1 MRCAASRLARFGY
14 LIVVCAVFCG
24 FSFPLNVARAEE
36 QPAENSDVN
45 RIVSVTVDA
54 DEKNPKVNIR
64 TENPVGYRYTV
75 YDTTDPARVVI
86 DFPRMDVSDIES
98 PLPVDVGPIQEIRA
112 VSFDLTLGKLG
123 RIEVLVDR
131 KTDYRVKIDGNDF
144 VMTFAEPSAPVE
156 APAAP
161 QQVEKTEKTDKT
173 EPVAR
178 QDSVSLR
185 APAPAPALADA
196 VQVTAVE
203 IRDGRAAILTNGPID
218 KYRYF
223 NLSTPPRLVL
233 DIFGVK
239 PSFRERELPG
249 ARGFDRV
256 RVGTYDDKT
265 RFVFDA
271 GGSDLPS
278 YEVSPADEG
287 LMVTWTPDERVPM
300 AEQPS
305 PEPEIEM
312 VESTREPQAAQSR
325 PEPVAA
331 PTEEPEP
338 KSEPVVSSEPEVGE
352 NDAPKAEPKPVSA
365 RQVAEVEVN
374 AKPAPVTERM
384 TQAPVQVE
392 DISFAIEGDLSVL
405 TVDLSAPAQVSNPI
419 KRGNVVLFGLDHATI
434 KRSLR
439 RVIDTSAFPSALE
452 MITPYT
458 VNRGTVQDVRFAARL
473 KGDVPYRLKQRGDQL
488 IFEVENGEFAKTG
501 EAAAQI
507 ELKGAQSST
516 RVVAAHAPVP
526 AIDSGEKTAPKSL
539 ATQALFGEESQ
550 VSAPSYSGD
559 RISLVFDNADVR
571 NLLQLI
577 AEVSDLNII
586 ASEEVSGNVSIRLID
601 VPWDQALDVIL
612 DIKQLGMIREGN
624 VVRILPKSKIREM
637 EEAVLTAARNKS
649 ELEPLVTRVFSVSYT
664 DLANVAAPLRDVM
677 SERGRL
683 TQDPRNKQ
691 IIVKDTPSVMEEIE
705 GLVEILDTPE
715 RQVMI
720 EARIVEASSD
730 FTRDLGVNWGIS
742 SASNLDPGINRESF
756 NAGIGGN
763 FLVNLPTA
771 GDPSTTAG
779 LGVRFGEIL
788 IDNTVIDLRLSAL
801 ESSGHGKIISRPR
814 VSTLNGQ
821 EAVIT
826 QGTTIPYQTSGADGP
841 KTEFVDATLELKVI
855 PVINPDNSIIMEIEA
870 SNSTPGQTFTNAD
883 LPGINKKE
891 AKTKVLVYDG
901 DTTVLGGIFVEDDSE
916 TESGV
921 PWLMNVPF
929 LGRFFK
935 STNVEKRR
943 SELLIFITPRI
954 LE

>member
-24 FSFPLNVARAEE
+24 FSLPLNVARAEE

-75 YDTTDPARVVI
+75 YDSTDPARVVI

-144 VMTFAEPSAPVE
+144 VMTFAESSAPVE

-173 EPVAR
+173 EPVSR

-223 NLSTPPRLVL
+223 NLSAPPRLVL
-233 DIFGVK
+233 DLFGVK

-249 ARGFDRV
+249 GKGFDRV

-265 RFVFDA
+265 RFVFDS

-278 YEVSPADEG
+278 YEVSPEDEG
-287 LMVTWTPDERVPM
+287 VIVTWTPDERVPM
-300 AEQPS
+300 AEQPAA
-305 PEPEIEM
+305 EPEIKM
-312 VESTREPQAAQSR
+312 VEATQKQEAPESR

-331 PTEEPEP
+331 PVEKPESKREPVA
-338 KSEPVVSSEPEVGE
+338 KSEPVTVNKQAPE
-352 NDAPKAEPKPVSA
+352 AEPRPVSA
-365 RQVAEVEVN
+365 RQVAEVDVA

-405 TVDLSAPAQVSNPI
+405 TIDLSGPAQISNPV

-516 RVVAAHAPVP
+516 RVVAAPVPVP

-550 VSAPSYSGD
+550 ASAPSYSGD

-624 VVRILPKSKIREM
+624 VVRILPKSKIRDM

-664 DLANVAAPLRDVM
+664 DLANVAAPLREVM
-677 SERGRL
+677 SDRGRL
-683 TQDPRNKQ
+683 TQDARNKQ

-742 SASNLDPGINRESF
+742 YNSPGSTLSGF
-756 NAGIGGN
+756 DVGMGGN
-763 FLVNLPTA
+763 FLVGLPTA
-771 GDPSTTAG
+771 GSAATAAG
-779 LGVRFGEIL
+779 LGSSITIGEL
-788 IDNTVIDLRLSAL
+788 GVDKTVIDMRISAL
-801 ESSGHGKIISRPR
+801 ESSGKGKIISRPR

-855 PVINPDNSIIMEIEA
+855 PVINPDNSIIMQIEA

-891 AKTKVLVYDG
+891 AKTKVLVFDG
-901 DTTVLGGIFVEDDSE
+901 DTTVIGGIFIEDDSE

>member
-14 LIVVCAVFCG
+14 LIIVCAVFCG
-24 FSFPLNVARAEE
+24 FSLPLNVAWAEE
-36 QPAENSDVN
+36 QPAETRDVN

-75 YDTTDPARVVI
+75 YESSDPTRVVI

-144 VMTFAEPSAPVE
+144 VMTFAEPSAPAQ

-161 QQVEKTEKTDKT
+161 QKAEEPEKSET
-173 EPVAR
+173 ASI
-178 QDSVSLR
+178 QDSVP
-185 APAPAPALADA
+185 APAPTPAPAPANA

-203 IRDGRAAILTNGPID
+203 LRDGRADILTDGPVD

-249 ARGFDRV
+249 TRGFDRV

-278 YEVSPADEG
+278 YEVSPAEEG
-287 LMVTWTPDERVPM
+287 LLVTWTPDERVPI
-300 AEQPS
+300 AEQPA
-305 PEPEIEM
+305 PEPDIER
-312 VESTREPQAAQSR
+312 VESAREKQAAKSG

-331 PTEEPEP
+331 PAQEAEP
-338 KSEPVVSSEPEVGE
+338 KAEPVVTAEPAAVE

-365 RQVAEVEVN
+365 RQVAEIEVK
-374 AKPAPVTERM
+374 AEPAPVTGNM

-405 TVDLSAPAQVSNPI
+405 TVDLSGPAQVSNPV

-473 KGDVPYRLKQRGDQL
+473 KGDVPYRLKKRGDQL
-488 IFEVENGEFAKTG
+488 IFEVENGEFAQTSG
-501 EAAAQI
+501 AAPQI
-507 ELKGAQSST
+507 ELKGAQSPS
-516 RVVAAHAPVP
+516 RDVVAPASVP
-526 AIDSGEKTAPKSL
+526 AGIDSQEKRVSKSF
-539 ATQALFGEESQ
+539 ATQTLLGEETPL
-550 VSAPSYSGD
+550 SAPPYSGE

-586 ASEEVSGNVSIRLID
+586 ASEEVSGNVSLRLID

-637 EEAVLTAARNKS
+637 EEAALTAARNKS

-691 IIVKDTPSVMEEIE
+691 IIVKDTPSVIKEIE
-705 GLVEILDTPE
+705 GLVDILDTPE

-742 SASNLDPGINRESF
+742 YTSPGSTLSGF
-756 NAGIGGN
+756 DVGMGGN
-763 FLVNLPTA
+763 FLVGLPTA
-771 GDPSTTAG
+771 GSAATAAG
-779 LGVRFGEIL
+779 LGSSITIGEL
-788 IDNTVIDLRLSAL
+788 GVDKTVIDMRISAL
-801 ESSGHGKIISRPR
+801 ESSGKGKIISRPR
-814 VSTLNGQ
+814 VSTLNGE

-891 AKTKVLVYDG
+891 AKTKVLVSDG
-901 DTTVLGGIFVEDDSE
+901 DTTVIGGIFVEDDSE

-921 PWLMNVPF
+921 PLLMNIPF

>member
-14 LIVVCAVFCG
+14 LVVVCAVFCG
-24 FSFPLNVARAEE
+24 LSLQVSVARAEE
-36 QPAENSDVN
+36 QAAENKDVN

-75 YDTTDPARVVI
+75 YDSSDPTRVVI
-86 DFPRMDVSDIES
+86 DFPRMDVSDIKS
-98 PLPVDVGPIQEIRA
+98 PLPVDVGPIKEIRA

-123 RIEVLVDR
+123 RIEVLMER
-131 KTDYRVKIDGNDF
+131 KADYRVKIDGNDF
-144 VMTFAEPSAPVE
+144 VMTFAEPSAPAE

-161 QQVEKTEKTDKT
+161 QQVEEPEKSEKAST
-173 EPVAR
+173 
-178 QDSVSLR
+178 QDSVSPP
-185 APAPAPALADA
+185 APAPAPVPATANA

-203 IRDGRAAILTNGPID
+203 LRDGRAEILTDGPID

-223 NLSTPPRLVL
+223 NLSAPPRLVL

-239 PSFRERELPG
+239 PSFRERQLPG

-271 GGSDLPS
+271 GGSDLPP
-278 YEVSPADEG
+278 YEVSPEDQG
-287 LMVTWTPDERVPM
+287 LIVTWTPDKRVPM
-300 AEQPS
+300 AEQ

-312 VESTREPQAAQSR
+312 VESDRQQQKPQST

-331 PTEEPEP
+331 APDKQPEP
-338 KSEPVVSSEPEVGE
+338 KSEPVVTAEPEAVQKE
-352 NDAPKAEPKPVSA
+352 APKAEPKPVSA
-365 RQVAEVEVN
+365 RQVAEVEVK
-374 AKPAPVTERM
+374 AKPAPATGRM

-405 TVDLSAPAQVSNPI
+405 TVDLSAPAQISNPI

-458 VNRGTVQDVRFAARL
+458 VNRGSVQDVRFAARL

-488 IFEVENGEFAKTG
+488 IFEVENGEFAQVRET
-501 EAAAQI
+501 APQI
-507 ELKGAQSST
+507 ELKGAQSVSK
-516 RVVAAHAPVP
+516 VAAAPAPAP
-526 AIDSGEKTAPKSL
+526 AIDSQEKTASKSL
-539 ATQALFGEESQ
+539 ATQTLFGEDTRLSE
-550 VSAPSYSGD
+550 PTYSGD

-637 EEAVLTAARNKS
+637 EEAALTAARNKS

-691 IIVKDTPSVMEEIE
+691 IIVKDTPSVIKEIE
-705 GLVEILDTPE
+705 GLVDILDTPE

-720 EARIVEASSD
+720 EARIVD
-730 FTRDLGVNWGIS
+730 
-742 SASNLDPGINRESF
+742 
-756 NAGIGGN
+756 NAGQAAH
-763 FLVNLPTA
+763 LVEEHRDIVVGSQQAHIDGHLCIEPFI
-771 GDPSTTAG
+771 DLCHRLEQKDFKP
-779 LGVRFGEIL
+779 LLFGEVGYIGQQRG
-788 IDNTVIDLRLSAL
+788 DLFFIGQLDQRFFQLGLQSL
-801 ESSGHGKIISRPR
+801 VLRTIFGKISR
-814 VSTLNGQ
+814 N
-821 EAVIT
+821 
-826 QGTTIPYQTSGADGP
+826 TTILEQLHFALFDILLQPSRL
-841 KTEFVDATLELKVI
+841 LELRRIEKKVE
-855 PVINPDNSIIMEIEA
+855 PC
-870 SNSTPGQTFTNAD
+870 TNQRQQ
-883 LPGINKKE
+883 
-891 AKTKVLVYDG
+891 YHQQ
-901 DTTVLGGIFVEDDSE
+901 
-916 TESGV
+916 
-921 PWLMNVPF
+921 
-929 LGRFFK
+929 
-935 STNVEKRR
+935 
-943 SELLIFITPRI
+943 
-954 LE
+954 